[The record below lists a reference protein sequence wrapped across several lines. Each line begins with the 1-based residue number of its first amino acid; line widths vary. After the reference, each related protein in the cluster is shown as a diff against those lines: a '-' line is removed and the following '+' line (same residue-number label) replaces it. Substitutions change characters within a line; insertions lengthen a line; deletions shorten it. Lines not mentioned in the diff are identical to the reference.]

1 MAVSTGVV
9 TDSTADLPTEIQERY
24 GLGMVPLIVNW
35 DGQTFRDKL
44 DLSTA
49 DFYQRLRVSRSMP
62 KTGAPSLAAF
72 EAAYREQLKV
82 HDAVIS
88 VNLAAPLSATCDV
101 ARQAA
106 AAVDPRRVTVVDS
119 GTVSICLGWLAE
131 TAAELSQAGLEPPAI
146 VEKLEDMRSRMRILV
161 VFETLEFLQRGGRI
175 GRAAALAGTLL
186 SVKPILSIREGEVA
200 PVERVR
206 TMKGALRRL
215 VELVVAAGPLVRLG
229 VVDGDAAANTAEVE
243 GQLRTHY
250 PDLTI
255 ERGALGPVLGAH
267 GGPGV
272 VGVGMLLAPEPP
284 RRA

>member
-1 MAVSTGVV
+1 MTAHTTGIV
-9 TDSTADLPTEIQERY
+9 TDSTADLQPALQAHY

-35 DGQTFRDKL
+35 DGQTFRDEI

-49 DFYQRLRVSRSMP
+49 DFYQRLRTSKTLP
-62 KTGAPSLAAF
+62 KTGAPSIAAF
-72 EAAYREQLKV
+72 ETAFREQLKQ

-88 VNLAAPLSATCDV
+88 VNLAARLSGTYDV

-106 AAVDPRRVTVVDS
+106 ESVDPRRITVVDS
-119 GTVSICLGWLAE
+119 GSVSICLGWLAE
-131 TAAELSQAGLEPPAI
+131 MAATLAQQGLEPAAI
-146 VEKLEDMRSRMRILV
+146 VEKLEEARGRLRILV
-161 VFETLEFLQRGGRI
+161 LLETLEFMQRGGRI

-186 SVKPILSIREGEVA
+186 SVKPILSIRDGEVA

-215 VELVVAAGPLVRLG
+215 VELVGAAGPARAAG
-229 VVDGDAAANTAEVE
+229 GGRRDAAANTAEVE
-243 GQLRTHY
+243 GQLQRTI
-250 PDLTI
+250 PDLAI

-272 VGVGMLLAPEPP
+272 VGVGMLLA
-284 RRA
+284 R